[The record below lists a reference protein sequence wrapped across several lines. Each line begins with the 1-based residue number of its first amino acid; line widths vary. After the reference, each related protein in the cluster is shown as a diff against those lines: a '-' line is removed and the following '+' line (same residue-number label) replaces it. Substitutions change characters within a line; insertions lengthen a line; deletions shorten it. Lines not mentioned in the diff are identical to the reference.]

1 MRKVIVTRP
10 TDQAASWLE
19 ALSEAGFNTIAL
31 PFIETQGL
39 ELPANAKAIWETSDA
54 VMLVSANAVKYFSS
68 LIKDYKRHHKLPRF
82 WVTGPGTAKAL
93 IDLGVSELLIDYPD
107 PDHSSLDSKGLWKLV
122 HPQLDWVKT
131 VLLVR
136 GRHFQTHHT
145 GNPWLEQQLQAKG
158 VHTHTLVVYERKSPT
173 WTQEQQLVAQKMLQ
187 QPVIW
192 LLSSSEAIELAPEL
206 NFQGQL
212 ALVTHEKIAKTAQKK
227 GFFVQSI
234 VHPSIEKVIAG
245 LKSIQ

>member
-1 MRKVIVTRP
+1 MRKIIVTRP
-10 TDQAASWLE
+10 TDQAKSWLE
-19 ALSEAGFNTIAL
+19 ALSKAGFDTIAL
-31 PFIETQGL
+31 PFIETQAL
-39 ELPANAKAIWETSDA
+39 ELPNNAQSILANSDA
-54 VMLVSANAVKYFSS
+54 VMLVSANAVKYCSS
-68 LIKDYKRHHKLPRF
+68 LIKDYKLHQKWPRF

-93 IDLGVSELLIDYPD
+93 IDLGVSDHLIDYPD

-122 HPQLDWVKT
+122 HTQLDSIKS
-131 VLLVR
+131 VLFVR

-158 VHTHTLVVYERKSPT
+158 INTQTIVVYERKSPT
-173 WTQEQQLVAQKMLQ
+173 WTQEQQLLAQKMLQ

-206 NFQGQL
+206 NFQGQV
-212 ALVTHEKIAKTAQKK
+212 ALVTHEKIAKTAEKK

-234 VHPSIEKVIAG
+234 IHPSIEKVIAG

>member
-10 TDQAASWLE
+10 TDQAQSWLE
-19 ALSEAGFNTIAL
+19 ALSKAGLDTIAL

-54 VMLVSANAVKYFSS
+54 VMLVSANAVKYCSS
-68 LIKDYKRHHKLPRF
+68 LIKDDRRQHKLPRF
-82 WVTGPGTAKAL
+82 WVTGPGTAQAL
-93 IDLGVSELLIDYPD
+93 INLGVSDHLIDYPD
-107 PDHSSLDSKGLWKLV
+107 PNSSTLDSKGLWKLV
-122 HPQLDWVKT
+122 HTQLNWVKS

-136 GRHFQTHHT
+136 GRHFQTHNT
-145 GNPWLEQQLQAKG
+145 GNPWLEQQLQAKD
-158 VHTHTLVVYERKSPT
+158 VKTHTLLVYERKSPT
-173 WTQEQQLVAQKMLQ
+173 WTQEQQLIAQKMLQ
-187 QPVIW
+187 QPVVW

-206 NFQGQL
+206 NFQGQI
-212 ALVTHEKIAKTAQKK
+212 ALVTHEKIAKTAEKK

-234 VHPSIEKVIAG
+234 VHPSIEKIIAG

>member
-10 TDQAASWLE
+10 TDQAQSWLE
-19 ALSEAGFNTIAL
+19 ALTKAGFDTIAL
-31 PFIETQGL
+31 PFIETQGI

-54 VMLVSANAVKYFSS
+54 VMLVSANAVQHFSS
-68 LIKDYKRHHKLPRF
+68 FIKDYKLRAKMPRF

-93 IDLGVSELLIDYPD
+93 RQLGVSDHLIDYPD
-107 PDHSSLDSKGLWKLV
+107 PNTSTLDSKGLWKLV
-122 HPQLDWVKT
+122 HTQLESIKT

-145 GNPWLEQQLQAKG
+145 GNPWLDEQLQNKG
-158 VHTHTLVVYERKSPT
+158 VKTHTVVVYERKGPS
-173 WTQEQQLVAQKMLQ
+173 WTQEQQLIAQNLLK

-206 NFQGQL
+206 NFQGQI
-212 ALVTHEKIAKTAQKK
+212 ALVTHEKIAKTAEKK
-227 GFFVQSI
+227 GFFIQSI
-234 VHPSIEKVIAG
+234 VQPSIEKVIAG

>member
-10 TDQAASWLE
+10 TDQAHSWLE
-19 ALSEAGFNTIAL
+19 ALSKAGFDTIAL
-31 PFIETQGL
+31 PFLETQDL

-54 VMLVSANAVKYFSS
+54 VMLVSANAVKHFSC
-68 LIKDYKRHHKLPRF
+68 LIKDYKLLSKMPRF

-93 IDLGVSELLIDYPD
+93 RELGVSDHLIDYPD
-107 PDHSSLDSKGLWKLV
+107 PNTSTLDSKGLWKLV
-122 HPQLDWVKT
+122 HTQLKSIKT
-131 VLLVR
+131 VLMVR
-136 GRHFQTHHT
+136 GRHFKTHHT
-145 GNPWLEQQLQAKG
+145 GNPWLEQQLQSKG
-158 VHTHTLVVYERKSPT
+158 INTHTVVVYERKSPT
-173 WTQEQQLVAQKMLQ
+173 WTQEQLLLAQNLLK

-206 NFQGQL
+206 NFQGQM
-212 ALVTHEKIAKTAQKK
+212 ALVTHEKIAKTAEKK

>member
-10 TDQAASWLE
+10 TDQAQSWLE
-19 ALSEAGFNTIAL
+19 ALSKAGFNTIAL

-39 ELPANAKAIWETSDA
+39 ELPASAKAFWQASDA
-54 VMLVSANAVKYFSS
+54 VMLVSANAVQHFSC
-68 LIKDYKRHHKLPRF
+68 LIKDDKLRAKMPRF
-82 WVTGPGTAKAL
+82 WVTGPGTANAL
-93 IDLGVSELLIDYPD
+93 KSLGVSDNLIDYPD
-107 PDHSSLDSKGLWKLV
+107 LDHSTLDSKGLWQLV
-122 HPQLDWVKT
+122 HTQLDSIKT

-136 GRHFQTHHT
+136 GRHFQTHNT

-158 VHTHTLVVYERKSPT
+158 INTHTVVVYERKSPT
-173 WTQEQQLVAQKMLQ
+173 WTQEQQLLAQNLLQ

-206 NFQGQL
+206 NFQGQM
-212 ALVTHEKIAKTAQKK
+212 ALVTHEKIAKTAEKK